1 MAERRRGGLARLP
14 DFGTSAE
21 DRLLGSPDP
30 PDLVTRPSGARRS
43 TGARASPADERQSAR
58 RRPLK
63 VDESLADQLRNAVLF
78 MRGRGRP
85 ELTQNELLDELLAK
99 SLQWLRDEANG
110 GEPFPSTERRRPGT
124 RSATSPGDLS
134 E

>member
-14 DFGTSAE
+14 DFGASAE
-21 DRLLGSPDP
+21 DRLLGSS
-30 PDLVTRPSGARRS
+30 VA
-43 TGARASPADERQSAR
+43 PAEERQPSR

-78 MRGRGRP
+78 MRGRGQP

-99 SLQWLRDEANG
+99 GLQWLRDEANG
-110 GEPFPSTERRRPGT
+110 GEQFPSTQRRRTGA
-124 RSATSPGDLS
+124 R
-134 E
+134 